1 MRAVYYQNDKELD
14 SDVEKDLWVRG
25 EEARLLQLLKILL
38 DNGEKY
44 SPPGG
49 RTQVRLERLGTRK
62 IRLMVANTGSRIPE
76 EKKKEIFERFYPV
89 RGLQRERSGLRPG
102 TCHCK
107 EYSGGASGKDLCRVL
122 RRGKTVFM

>member
-1 MRAVYYQNDKELD
+1 MIKSWTVMWRRICG
-14 SDVEKDLWVRG
+14 VRG

-62 IRLMVANTGSRIPE
+62 IRLMVANTGSRD
-76 EKKKEIFERFYPV
+76 
-89 RGLQRERSGLRPG
+89 
-102 TCHCK
+102 T
-107 EYSGGASGKDLCRVL
+107 
-122 RRGKTVFM
+122 RGKEKGNF